1 MANLQVIAVITAK
14 PGSEKVVGDALSA
27 LVEPTRSEAG
37 CSSYQLFVSA
47 VDPATFI
54 TVETWSS
61 QDDLDAHLRGPHV
74 QQALSA
80 AGEHLAQAPA
90 IHPLIPVSTRLPHLG
105 RAEVTRSAAS
115 APNG

>member
-1 MANLQVIAVITAK
+1 MANLQVVAVMTAK
-14 PGSEKVVGDALSA
+14 PGSEKPVADALQA

-37 CSSYQLFVSA
+37 CNSYQLFVSA

-61 QDDLDAHLRGPHV
+61 REDLDAHLRSPHV

-80 AGEHLAQAPA
+80 AGDHLAQAPA
-90 IHPLIPVSTRLPHLG
+90 VHPLIPVNTI
-105 RAEVTRSAAS
+105 
-115 APNG
+115 

>member
-1 MANLQVIAVITAK
+1 MTAK
-14 PGSEKVVGDALSA
+14 PGSEKPVADALQA

-37 CSSYQLFVSA
+37 CNSYQLFVSA

-61 QDDLDAHLRGPHV
+61 REDLDAHLRSPHV

-80 AGEHLAQAPA
+80 AGDHLAQAPA
-90 IHPLIPVSTRLPHLG
+90 VHPLIPVNTI
-105 RAEVTRSAAS
+105 
-115 APNG
+115 

>member
-1 MANLQVIAVITAK
+1 MANLQVVGVMTGK

-37 CSSYQLFVSA
+37 CASYQLFVSA

-54 TVETWSS
+54 TVETWNSR
-61 QDDLDAHLRGPHV
+61 DDLDAHLRSPHV

-80 AGEHLAQAPA
+80 AGDHLAHAPA
-90 IHPLIPVSTRLPHLG
+90 IHPLIPVNTR
-105 RAEVTRSAAS
+105 
-115 APNG
+115 